1 MKGLEIAAP
10 FYKISNLTG
19 CGQDGKITVPGRVEL
34 VKISVC
40 IQIWSTSFFTVL
52 ELCVCVFVQK
62 SCSSLSI
69 MQILHGP

>member
-1 MKGLEIAAP
+1 MKGLEIAVP

-19 CGQDGKITVPGRVEL
+19 CGQDGKITVPGKVEL

-52 ELCVCVFVQK
+52 ELCVCVCVCLYR
-62 SCSSLSI
+62 S
-69 MQILHGP
+69 HAHH